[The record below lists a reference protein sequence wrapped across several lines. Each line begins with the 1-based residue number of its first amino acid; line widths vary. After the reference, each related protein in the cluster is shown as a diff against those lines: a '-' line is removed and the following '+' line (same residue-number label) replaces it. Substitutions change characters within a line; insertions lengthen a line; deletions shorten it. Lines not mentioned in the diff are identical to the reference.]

1 MTKHKAG
8 VLHFG
13 WILFADAVTR
23 IVKEHGVADR
33 EAARQIITAARQ
45 GALYTQGRLHHAKGQ
60 PFAIAHAAWDGM
72 DPYPALSMLCTP
84 NPDTEVQEPFLA
96 MPNVHAVEIHAGSFE
111 AWLAGKERPPVPIMQ
126 PITMSFALRYS
137 ALIWRELH
145 FAADT
150 KMAAT
155 AKVGEEVPVEAANP
169 PEIRPG
175 PKPGLDQSTKAKSAT
190 AVKQLIADGTIDP
203 NTHGA
208 VSAAARILV
217 SRPEF
222 EHYQETTIAD
232 YARPVITEAKSR
244 RISPK

>member
-1 MTKHKAG
+1 VTPTPAPTA
-8 VLHFG
+8 LPQFG

-60 PFAIAHAAWDGM
+60 PFAIAPAAWDGM

-155 AKVGEEVPVEAANP
+155 AKVGEEVPVEAAPANSGDRKRHGRP
-169 PEIRPG
+169 P
-175 PKPGLDQSTKAKSAT
+175 DTSMAKADAAHLESMSKL
-190 AVKQLIADGTIDP
+190 VKEGMTP
-203 NTHGA
+203 T
-208 VSAAARILV
+208 AAAEKIVGKDGSGAYGSGTPQSKVHRLV
-217 SRPEF
+217 
-222 EHYQETTIAD
+222 
-232 YARPVITEAKSR
+232 R
-244 RISPK
+244 RYKEMQNGE